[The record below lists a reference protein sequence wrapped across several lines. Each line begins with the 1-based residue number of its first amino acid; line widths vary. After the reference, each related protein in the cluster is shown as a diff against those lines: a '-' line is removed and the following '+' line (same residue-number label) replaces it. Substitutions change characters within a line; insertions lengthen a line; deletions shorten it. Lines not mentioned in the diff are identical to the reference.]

1 MSAVETCVNGKEAL
15 KLLRDKDK
23 NFDLVLSDV
32 YMPGKLRAAPS
43 ISAMPG
49 RGLLAGELVV
59 EMVACML
66 QTWMASDYWSRS
78 GWRWISQLSV
88 GLLSL
93 QVGGFWLSR
102 CCPVWRLHNILEMYC
117 LIPVLLLQ

>member
-32 YMPGKLRAAPS
+32 YMPGEMRAAVS

-66 QTWMASDYWSRS
+66 QTWMASDYWSKL
-78 GWRWISQLSV
+78 GWRWISRSSV
-88 GLLSL
+88 GLLSHL
-93 QVGGFWLSR
+93 
-102 CCPVWRLHNILEMYC
+102 
-117 LIPVLLLQ
+117 